1 MRSSPRLARARSP
14 VVPAEVYLYNPC
26 SRSIRMDRALSS
38 TFEAFAPDTQYSCSP
53 PTRLRRLL
61 VCLSLSAP
69 TCRRSISPQTISPQR
84 ISLARYSSEGSCS
97 TESYSDMAGGC
108 SNRASIVVSI
118 AWRHRDVL
126 PTGRYVA
133 GACVLRPAVAGPR
146 DALHMQSHT
155 LGQSWH
161 LLFRV
166 FRSCRQRYL
175 DFASR

>member
-38 TFEAFAPDTQYSCSP
+38 TFEAFAPDIQYSCSP

-69 TCRRSISPQTISPQR
+69 TCRRSISPQR
-84 ISLARYSSEGSCS
+84 ISLARYSSERGVLYVAQNLTPTWRAAAATGRRSWSVLLGSIGMCS
-97 TESYSDMAGGC
+97 LPVGMLLAPVCSDRLLPGRAMHCICRAIHWDNPGICCLGYSD
-108 SNRASIVVSI
+108 RVVNGI
-118 AWRHRDVL
+118 
-126 PTGRYVA
+126 
-133 GACVLRPAVAGPR
+133 
-146 DALHMQSHT
+146 
-155 LGQSWH
+155 
-161 LLFRV
+161 
-166 FRSCRQRYL
+166 L

>member
-38 TFEAFAPDTQYSCSP
+38 TFEAFAPDIQYSCSP

-118 AWRHRDVL
+118 AWQHRDVL
-126 PTGRYVA
+126 PTGMMLAPVCSDRLLPGRA
-133 GACVLRPAVAGPR
+133 MHCICRAIHWDNPGICC
-146 DALHMQSHT
+146 
-155 LGQSWH
+155 LGYSD
-161 LLFRV
+161 RV
-166 FRSCRQRYL
+166 VNGIL